1 MSLHKIP
8 IWVQLHNISPNFMM
22 IVIRQNIGSF
32 LGEFLNYD
40 DKHNSSPQMS
50 FMRIEVLVNV
60 NEPLKCTKR
69 IKKVSGEANVISFK
83 YERL

>member
-1 MSLHKIP
+1 
-8 IWVQLHNISPNFMM
+8 MM